1 MSNNIY
7 NILGKLASLTPKQ
20 EEAAKP
26 AQTVYESVEA
36 QGSILEGVAK
46 VEKRLSEQF
55 AKMKEERETLK
66 TKSGTIYKGGKYGTE
81 YQGDAS
87 DEEAAE
93 KAPKKR
99 GRPAKGTAK
108 KVVNKNEPGVRG
120 RPKKDKPASF
130 DAPKGDIF
138 GRTSGKVPAGK
149 KGTVVKGKANQDTVD
164 EGVMSDLDADKK
176 DKQYK
181 GTQAY
186 HAKKKADQKKTDKV
200 NESRDPMASEYT
212 DELVAKRL
220 SAEKPGMDTNS
231 NAFADAVY
239 DELIAIGM
247 TPRAARYKINID
259 EDFMADTAAGYDHFC
274 KSVAEAVRPEDVPAF
289 QRKEQGK
296 DFPVTMGQVKDTS
309 DKISHRDTLAQNTGR
324 TPTQDLD
331 ELAKLAGL
339 TMESKKADKDY
350 DKDGE
355 VESGKDEYLGSRIAA
370 AKKAGKL
377 AEGEMCSECDCD
389 PCECDKD
396 EELEEGKKFDP
407 EQFGSDGAGAGAG
420 DIKKEGAKPDF
431 LDVDK
436 DGNKKEPFK
445 KAAKEKVEEC
455 DMSPLSGT
463 ASAMDQDNLTVNTSY
478 NSKDGK
484 QSITITADGEQAVQL
499 AQLLKLSGMAHGA
512 TQPQQVQVAMVAPEQ
527 EVDEEREIDQ
537 VEAPHEQ
544 YATVDSITQ
553 QGNDLNRPK
562 QQDPATANRAA
573 NPLTVKESEIDPIE
587 AMGRKLMQAYESIKV
602 QK

>member
-26 AQTVYESVEA
+26 AQTVYENVEA
-36 QGSILEGVAK
+36 KGSILEGVAK

-108 KVVNKNEPGVRG
+108 KVVKKNEPGVRG

-138 GRTSGKVPAGK
+138 GRTSGEVPKGK
-149 KGTVVKGKANQDTVD
+149 KGTVVKGKANIDTVD
-164 EGVMSDLDADKK
+164 EA
-176 DKQYK
+176 
-181 GTQAY
+181 
-186 HAKKKADQKKTDKV
+186 AKKVT
-200 NESRDPMASEYT
+200 ESRDPASSEYT

-220 SAEKPGMDTNS
+220 AAEKPGMNTNS
-231 NAFADAVY
+231 DEFFNAVY
-239 DELIAIGM
+239 DELIQIGL
-247 TPRAARYKINID
+247 TPRAARYKLNVD

-274 KSVAEAVRPEDVPAF
+274 KSVDEAVRPEDVPAF

-324 TPTQDLD
+324 TASQDLD

-389 PCECDKD
+389 PCECD
-396 EELEEGKKFDP
+396 EELEEATKFDP
-407 EQFGSDGAGAGAG
+407 EQFGSDGAGNGGGAGGG

-436 DGNKKEPFK
+436 DGDKKEPFK

-455 DMSPLSGT
+455 DMSPLSGM
-463 ASAMDQDNLTVNTSY
+463 ASAMDRDNLSINTSY

-484 QSITITADGEQAVQL
+484 QSITITADGEQAAQL
-499 AQLLKLSGMAHGA
+499 AQLLKLSGMAHGD
-512 TQPQQVQVAMVAPEQ
+512 THPQAQHVQVAMVAPEQ
-527 EVDEEREIDQ
+527 EVDEERDIDQ

-562 QQDPATANRAA
+562 QQDPATANKAA
-573 NPLTVKESEIDPIE
+573 NPLTVKESEIDPIA